1 MRPPLFPPL
10 NEQLDLIRRGIAEII
25 PEEDLA
31 RKIERSIQSQK
42 PLNVK
47 LGCDPSRPDLH
58 LGHSVVLRKLRHFQ
72 DLGHQA
78 ILIVGDFTG
87 MIGDPSGRSK
97 TRPPLTL
104 EETRRNGQSYFEQ
117 ATKILSTKK
126 IQMLYNSE
134 WLGKM
139 TFADVIMLGS
149 RYTVARML
157 ERDDFE
163 KRYRA
168 GEPIS
173 IHELLYP
180 LAQAMDSV
188 AVQSDVELGGTDQKF
203 NLLVGRDIQREYMQ
217 EPQAIVTM
225 PILPGT
231 DGVDKMS
238 KSLDNYIGIDESPR
252 QIFGKTLSV
261 PDRLIPDYFL
271 LATELSGDEVAEVR
285 RQLETN
291 AVNPRDLKRR
301 LARELV
307 TLYHDAAAARAAEEE
322 FDRIFVKKDLPDEIP
337 EMEVRP
343 ENGAIGIIRLLTE
356 TGLAASNSDARRLIE
371 QGGVSVDGKRI
382 DSQLA
387 VVELSNGV
395 VLKVGKRKFVRVK
408 GSGQQ

>member
-1 MRPPLFPPL
+1 M
-10 NEQLDLIRRGIAEII
+10 DAIKRGVSEII
-25 PEEDLA
+25 PEDDLV
-31 RKIERSIQSQK
+31 RKLEKSISKQK

-58 LGHSVVLRKLRHFQ
+58 LGHSVVLRKLRQFQ

-78 ILIVGDFTG
+78 TLIVGDFTG

-117 ATKILSTKK
+117 ATKILSTHK

-139 TFADVIMLGS
+139 NFADVIALGS
-149 RYTVARML
+149 KYTVARML

-163 KRYRA
+163 KRYKG

-188 AVQSDVELGGTDQKF
+188 AIQADIELGGTDQKF
-203 NLLVGRDIQREYMQ
+203 NLLVGRDIQREYKL
-217 EPQAIVTM
+217 EPQVILTM

-231 DGVDKMS
+231 DGVEKMS
-238 KSLDNYIGIDESPR
+238 KSLDNYIGIDESSK
-252 QIFGKTLSV
+252 QIYGKILSV
-261 PDRLIPDYFL
+261 PDRLIFEYFIL
-271 LATELSGDEVAEVR
+271 TTNVGGDELAAIKQE
-285 RQLETN
+285 LEDPST
-291 AVNPRDLKRR
+291 NPRDIKRR

-307 TLYHDAAAARAAEEE
+307 TLYHSSEAAIAAEEE
-322 FDRIFVKKDLPDEIP
+322 FDRIFVKKALPDEIP
-337 EMEVRP
+337 EISVAAED
-343 ENGAIGIIRLLTE
+343 GKIGIVRLLTE
-356 TGLAASNSDARRLIE
+356 AGLAATNSEARRVID
-371 QGGVSVDGKRI
+371 QGGVSIDGERI
-382 DSQLA
+382 SDHYA
-387 VVELSNGV
+387 TIELNPSV
-395 VLKVGKRKFVRVK
+395 IVKVGKRRFARVVK
-408 GSGQQ
+408 A